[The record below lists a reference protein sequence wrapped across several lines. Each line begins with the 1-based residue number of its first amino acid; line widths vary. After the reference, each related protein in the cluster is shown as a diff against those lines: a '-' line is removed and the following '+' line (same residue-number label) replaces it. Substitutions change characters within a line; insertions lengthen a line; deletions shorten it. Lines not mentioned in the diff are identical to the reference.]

1 TGWADRAANANG
13 WYNAD
18 VTVSFNVGDDLSGVA
33 SSSSPVTLTEG
44 ANQSVPGTVT
54 DLAGNSAGYT
64 VSGINIDETK
74 PTASIDSHPAGLTTS
89 QSASFTFSGNDALS
103 GVDHLEYSLD
113 GGSYT
118 TGSSADF
125 SGLGEGNHT
134 LSVRAVDRAGNVG
147 DAVSYSWTIDL
158 TLPSVSAPDLD
169 GSSDSGI
176 SDSDNITKDTG
187 LVLSGTAEDG
197 STVRLYEGSTLLGT
211 TTAVGGAWS
220 FSVAG

>member
-74 PTASIDSHPAGLTTS
+74 PTASIDSHPAGLTNS
-89 QSASFTFSGNDALS
+89 PSASFTFSGSDLLS
-103 GVDHLEYSLD
+103 GVDHLEHSLD
-113 GGSYT
+113 GGSFT
-118 TGSSADF
+118 TGTSADF
-125 SGLGEGNHT
+125 SGLGEGTHT
-134 LSVRAVDRAGNVG
+134 LTVRSVDRAGNVG
-147 DAVSYSWTIDL
+147 DAVSYSWAIDL
-158 TLPSVSAPDLD
+158 TPPDVSAPDLD
-169 GSSDSGI
+169 VNSDSGI
-176 SDSDNITKDTG
+176 SNSDNITKYTS
-187 LVLSGTAEDG
+187 LTFNGTAEAG
-197 STVRLYEGSTLLGT
+197 STVQLWEGTNLLGT
-211 TTAVGGAWS
+211 TTADGSGNWG
-220 FSVAG
+220 FSG